1 MRVKASNGAFDGFK
15 AAPDLRAAMAMPPA
29 AHGAGAG
36 KVMINLTPH
45 GRGLAD
51 DSFRQI
57 R

>member
-36 KVMINLTPH
+36 KV
-45 GRGLAD
+45 GRGGGSSVCCLRARARD
-51 DSFRQI
+51 
-57 R
+57 